1 MMETGKKEE
10 QQQQAKLSISS
21 TDAKNL
27 ETGKASLEK
36 YY

>member
-1 MMETGKKEE
+1 MMEADKKEE
-10 QQQQAKLSISS
+10 QQAKLSIS
-21 TDAKNL
+21 TTGDAKNL